1 MYRVP
6 IGIKGGRERERQREL
21 DFEIYIYIYISASQ
35 TAISC
40 FFNKR
45 KRNVIVLF
53 VSTFKNTTLPLILES
68 LYEGRRG
75 EGSRKMNRRKRNA
88 RIFRVETGMRG
99 EGRWRE
105 YLRRY

>member
-1 MYRVP
+1 MP
-6 IGIKGGRERERQREL
+6 IGIEGGRERDGENSTSKY
-21 DFEIYIYIYISASQ
+21 IYIYIYSQ

-75 EGSRKMNRRKRNA
+75 VPG
-88 RIFRVETGMRG
+88 G
-99 EGRWRE
+99 
-105 YLRRY
+105 

>member
-1 MYRVP
+1 MP
-6 IGIKGGRERERQREL
+6 IGIEGGRERWREL
-21 DFEIYIYIYISASQ
+21 DFEIYIYSQ

-75 EGSRKMNRRKRNA
+75 VPG
-88 RIFRVETGMRG
+88 G
-99 EGRWRE
+99 
-105 YLRRY
+105 